1 MMKIYCV
8 LFSVIF
14 YWSAFGQYDYSSLKT
29 KIEQQV
35 SQSQNKEALALINV
49 NYRHLNPIQKTEV
62 EVIKMEI
69 VNELALVDEAFAMSQ
84 KVLSIPIYLSI

>member
-8 LFSVIF
+8 LFLGVS
-14 YWSAFGQYDYSSLKT
+14 YSSAFGQDDYSSLKT

-35 SQSQNKEALALINV
+35 SQSQNKEALTLINA
-49 NYRHLNPIQKTEV
+49 NNHHLNPIQKTEV

>member
-1 MMKIYCV
+1 MKIYCV
-8 LFSVIF
+8 LFLGVS
-14 YWSAFGQYDYSSLKT
+14 YSSAVGQYDYSSLKT

-35 SQSQNKEALALINV
+35 SQSQKKEALTLINA
-49 NYRHLNPIQKTEV
+49 NNHHLNPIQKTEV

>member
-8 LFSVIF
+8 LFLGVS
-14 YWSAFGQYDYSSLKT
+14 YSSAVGQYDYSSLKT

-35 SQSQNKEALALINV
+35 SQSQKKEALTLINA
-49 NYRHLNPIQKTEV
+49 NNHHLNPIQKTEV

-69 VNELALVDEAFAMSQ
+69 VNELALVDEAFVMSQ
-84 KVLSIPIYLSI
+84 KVLSSPIYLLI

>member
-8 LFSVIF
+8 LFLGVS
-14 YWSAFGQYDYSSLKT
+14 YSSAVGQYDYSSLKT

-35 SQSQNKEALALINV
+35 SQSQKKEALTLINA
-49 NYRHLNPIQKTEV
+49 NNHHLNPIQKTEV

-84 KVLSIPIYLSI
+84 KVLSSPIYLLI

>member
-8 LFSVIF
+8 LFLGVS
-14 YWSAFGQYDYSSLKT
+14 YSSAFGQYDYSSLKT

-35 SQSQNKEALALINV
+35 SQSQNKEALTLINA
-49 NYRHLNPIQKTEV
+49 NYHHLNPVQKTEV

-69 VNELALVDEAFAMSQ
+69 VNELPLVGEAFAMSQ
-84 KVLSIPIYLSI
+84 KVLSSPIYLLI

>member
-35 SQSQNKEALALINV
+35 SQSQNKEALTLINA
-49 NYRHLNPIQKTEV
+49 NNHHLNTIQKTEV

-69 VNELALVDEAFAMSQ
+69 VNELALVDEAFAKS
-84 KVLSIPIYLSI
+84 KKILSSPI

>member
-8 LFSVIF
+8 LFLGVS
-14 YWSAFGQYDYSSLKT
+14 YSSAVGQYDYSSLKT

-35 SQSQNKEALALINV
+35 SQSQNKEALTLINA
-49 NYRHLNPIQKTEV
+49 NNHHLNPIQKTEV
-62 EVIKMEI
+62 EVIKMKI
-69 VNELALVDEAFAMSQ
+69 LNELALVDEAFAMSQ